1 MPSEDVCAAIAGHL
15 SNLCKQ
21 HNSVANSSI
30 ADLLPSDSTE
40 PKEIALPGPDSIA
53 KKTLEREL
61 GALVSRV
68 QVLEARALANDQI
81 FSAPSAKIETH
92 HPAFQHGL
100 TTELRANS
108 EQSEL
113 SHSSN
118 KDSRTWLSK
127 WLAHKDLSNGEC
139 QSQISPTKND
149 QPLSDEQLGR
159 IRDYLNQQAE
169 HIRHQREELE
179 SLSMQVDRQKKDA
192 DTAFGNGMED
202 IGTLKRELEK
212 HQQAN
217 LAFQKALREI
227 GSIVTAVANG
237 DLSKKVLIHK
247 KEMDPEIA
255 TFKRTINTMVDQLQD
270 FASQVTH
277 LAKEVGTEGRLG
289 GQAELPGVAGK
300 SIRIQIFG
308 NGSFAN
314 YALRYLG

>member
-1 MPSEDVCAAIAGHL
+1 MPSEEVCAAIAGHI

-21 HNSVANSSI
+21 HDSVANSSI
-30 ADLLPSDSTE
+30 AELLPTDSTE
-40 PKEIALPGPDSIA
+40 PKDIALPGPESIA

-68 QVLEARALANDQI
+68 QVLEARALANNKI
-81 FSAPSAKIETH
+81 FSVPSDKTKGH
-92 HPAFQHGL
+92 HPVSQRGL
-100 TTELRANS
+100 SSNISVDS

-113 SHSSN
+113 LNSSS
-118 KDSRTWLSK
+118 KDSRTWLST
-127 WLAHKDLSNGEC
+127 WLAHKDLNNGEC
-139 QSQISPTKND
+139 QSQTNSNKND

-169 HIRHQREELE
+169 HIRDQREELE
-179 SLSMQVDRQKKDA
+179 SLSTQVRRQKKDA

-202 IGTLKRELEK
+202 IGALKRELEK

-289 GQAELPGVAGK
+289 GQAELPGVAG
-300 SIRIQIFG
+300 RLIQVRLLG
-308 NGSFAN
+308 DNNVAN
-314 YALRYLG
+314 VLRRYLG

>member
-1 MPSEDVCAAIAGHL
+1 MPSEEVCAAIAGHL

-21 HNSVANSSI
+21 YDCTTDSSI
-30 ADLLPSDSTE
+30 ANSLPSESTE
-40 PKEIALPGPDSIA
+40 PKDIALPGPDSIA
-53 KKTLEREL
+53 KQALEREL
-61 GALVSRV
+61 GALATRI
-68 QVLEARALANDQI
+68 QVLEARALAENQKFLKPSNENRNRHLVFQSDQ
-81 FSAPSAKIETH
+81 SN
-92 HPAFQHGL
+92 
-100 TTELRANS
+100 ELGVDS
-108 EQSEL
+108 VKPD
-113 SHSSN
+113 SSN
-118 KDSRTWLSK
+118 SSSKDSRSWLSTWLARK
-127 WLAHKDLSNGEC
+127 ELSNGEC
-139 QSQISPTKND
+139 QSQLNSSKDD
-149 QPLSDEQLGR
+149 QPLSEEQLGR

-169 HIRHQREELE
+169 HIRDQRKEIG
-179 SLSMQVDRQKKDA
+179 SLSTQVNRQKKEADA
-192 DTAFGNGMED
+192 AFGNGIED

-255 TFKRTINTMVDQLQD
+255 TFKRTINAMVDQLQD

-300 SIRIQIFG
+300 IF
-308 NGSFAN
+308 
-314 YALRYLG
+314 RYLSELRHIFD